1 MDNNKIIRNVLV
13 TLSLPTVMFLIMFFT
28 TRANGVTYY
37 GQADMWRT
45 VFTNMGM
52 TITMGCGLAMQLRN
66 GRFDFSGG
74 AVMILSGIMGAYYTL
89 QIGGGPVLMVILCVV
104 LSVIFSL
111 ITATVYI
118 KTKLPII
125 ICTIMMAM
133 IYESLTLILAG
144 GSGINLL
151 NNSTLNIVGRVPY
164 TIIILIIAAV
174 FYQIMISKTTFGRR
188 GSILRHGQESGVNI
202 GINEKKN
209 VLISY
214 LCSGILFGLAAAV
227 YVSQNQVDTQSNL
240 SSTGILFS
248 YIASVYIGMFLG
260 KLSLEVIG
268 IFMGSITIQFMNYGL
283 QALGYGSG
291 GWNNVAFGMFIMTFW
306 ILTAKSEQ
314 IDKFMTE
321 HFSKKKKLENAE

>member
-1 MDNNKIIRNVLV
+1 MVDNKIIRNVV
-13 TLSLPTVMFLIMFFT
+13 ITLSLPTVMFLIMLFA
-28 TRANGVTYY
+28 TRSNGISYY
-37 GQADMWRT
+37 GKPEMWISI
-45 VFTNMGM
+45 FANMGM

-74 AVMILSGIMGAYYTL
+74 AIMILSGIMGAYYTQ
-89 QIGGGPVLMVILCVV
+89 QIGGGPLMMVV
-104 LSVIFSL
+104 LCVIFSVVFSL
-111 ITATVYI
+111 INAVIYI

-151 NNSTLNIVGRVPY
+151 NNAELNIVGRVPY
-164 TIIILIIAAV
+164 TIIILTLAAI
-174 FYQIMISKTTFGRR
+174 FYQVMISKTTFGRR
-188 GSILRHGQESGVNI
+188 GSLLRHGQESSVNI
-202 GINEKKN
+202 GIDEKKN
-209 VLISY
+209 VLICY
-214 LCSGILFGLAAAV
+214 LCSGILFGLSAAV
-227 YVSQNQVDTQSNL
+227 YVSQNQVETQSNL
-240 SSTGILFS
+240 TSTGILFS

-268 IFMGSITIQFMNYGL
+268 IFVGSLTIQFMNYGL
-283 QALGYGSG
+283 QSLGYGSG
-291 GWNNVAFGMFIMTFW
+291 GWNNIAFGIFIMTFW

-321 HFSKKKKLENAE
+321 KFSKNKKLENAD